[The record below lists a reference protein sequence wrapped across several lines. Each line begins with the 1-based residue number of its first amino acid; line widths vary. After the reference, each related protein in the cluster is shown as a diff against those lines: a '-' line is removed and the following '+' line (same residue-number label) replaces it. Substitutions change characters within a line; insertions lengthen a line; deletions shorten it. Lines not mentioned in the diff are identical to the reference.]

1 MRLLTARERYKS
13 GQTFRLIP
21 LGDVHLGNANC
32 DTKALWK
39 TVLDIKQD
47 KQARWIGMGDMVE
60 SIAPNDKRWSAGGID
75 EKIVNLASQDRI
87 GDVYV
92 EKVADILNHIAD
104 KCWAYGDGN
113 HEDKFNAAYYTN
125 LGVRILDQIGRPECY
140 VGWSGITRVVFE
152 HASGT
157 QRTALY
163 VYHSHGWQAG
173 RKDGAKMNG
182 LDDLMGYIDGC
193 HIYLQGHSH
202 ARLIKTKTKL
212 GWNPSFTR
220 ERAQTSFGAHTGS
233 FLRTYQEGHSAYGER
248 AGFPP
253 VPIGRLEFQITPGRD
268 GVSIRAVQ

>member
-75 EKIVNLASQDRI
+75 VKIVNLASQDRI

-157 QRTALY
+157 MRTALY
-163 VYHSHGWQAG
+163 VYHSHGYQAG
-173 RKDGAKMNG
+173 RKDGAKVNG

-202 ARLIKTKTKL
+202 SRLVKTKTKL

-220 ERAQTSFGAHTGS
+220 ERAQTCFGAHTGS

-248 AGFPP
+248 AGYPP
-253 VPIGRLEFQITPGRD
+253 VPIGPLEFLITPGRD
-268 GVSIRAVQ
+268 GVAIKAIQ